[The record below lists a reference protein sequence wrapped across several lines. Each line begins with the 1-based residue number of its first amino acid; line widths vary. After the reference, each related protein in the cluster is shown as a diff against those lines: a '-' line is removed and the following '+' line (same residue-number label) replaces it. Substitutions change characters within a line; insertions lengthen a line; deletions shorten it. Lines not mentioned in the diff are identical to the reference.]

1 MDYYGLNLTTPTI
14 PKVGFSEARK
24 SYELQKREEAFMN
37 FNRCSRCGGFFMA
50 EGDTCPNCLQRDKFE
65 MNRLENFI
73 EENPNTSLNMND
85 IASNTGISDKN
96 LNRFLANEQFNEF
109 INKNISL

>member
-1 MDYYGLNLTTPTI
+1 
-14 PKVGFSEARK
+14 
-24 SYELQKREEAFMN
+24 MN

-85 IASNTGISDKN
+85 IASYTGVSDKN

>member
-1 MDYYGLNLTTPTI
+1 
-14 PKVGFSEARK
+14 
-24 SYELQKREEAFMN
+24 MN

-85 IASNTGISDKN
+85 IA
-96 LNRFLANEQFNEF
+96 F
-109 INKNISL
+109 